1 MPAAAATVAL
11 LLAASVAASVAS
23 PAAPSAPPAPAVAP
37 PDACI
42 TSLREFAFELS
53 SAVETGDVN
62 RLAALYRWRGTPT
75 RAGYDTMARLQ
86 AIVAKPLL
94 QVTPVYPQVVD
105 VPSGAALLAE
115 PDPTPPLHRGPPAGL
130 RLDQTLDDGTTPA
143 PTTFWLRRDLGC
155 WWVTL

>member
-11 LLAASVAASVAS
+11 ALAAAVAASPSA
-23 PAAPSAPPAPAVAP
+23 PAAPAAAP

-105 VPSGAALLAE
+105 IPAGAALLAE
-115 PDPTPPLHRGPPAGL
+115 PDPAAPLHRGPPAGL
-130 RLDQTLDDGTTPA
+130 RLEQTLDDGTTPA

>member
-1 MPAAAATVAL
+1 MPAAAETVAL
-11 LLAASVAASVAS
+11 VLAASIAAS
-23 PAAPSAPPAPAVAP
+23 PAAAAVAAP

-42 TSLREFAFELS
+42 ASLREFAFELS
-53 SAVETGDVN
+53 SAVEAGDVN

-86 AIVAKPLL
+86 AIVARPLL
-94 QVTPVYPQVVD
+94 QVTPVYPQVAD
-105 VPSGAALLAE
+105 IPPGAALLAE
-115 PDPTPPLHRGPPAGL
+115 PDPTGLLRRGPPAGL